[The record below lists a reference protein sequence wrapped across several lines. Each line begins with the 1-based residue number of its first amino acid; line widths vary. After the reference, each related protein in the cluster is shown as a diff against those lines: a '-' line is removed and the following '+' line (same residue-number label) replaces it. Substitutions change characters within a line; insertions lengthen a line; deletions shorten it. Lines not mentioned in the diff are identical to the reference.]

1 MSRRV
6 VALAAAVA
14 AVGVLWGT
22 RTEAPLRVG
31 DGGAAAARG
40 AAGPGVLVLD
50 LRDDLDDEAVA
61 AWAAERGWSLALSDP
76 SSRDEALYR
85 VEVADVAA
93 AAASVAGDERV
104 EVAEPVVEVH
114 ALGYPDDP
122 RFGEQW
128 NLSQIGA
135 AAGWRVGAGRGV
147 RVAVLD
153 TGVSAVED
161 LGGVVLATG
170 RSFVPGVDGAAD
182 DHGHGTHV
190 AGTIAQ
196 ATDNGLGVAGI
207 APRVTVVPYKVLAAQ
222 GGGSSD
228 RIAAAIDHAADAG
241 VDVINLSLG
250 GPPSAV
256 LTKAANAAAA
266 RGVLVVAAAGNTGGR
281 GLGSPADGHR
291 VIAVGATG
299 PDGTKAPYSTFG
311 EGVELAAPGGDTSKA
326 GGGILQDTVEGDGHA
341 YKAWQGTSMATPH
354 VSGALAVLL
363 GMGVAP
369 DAAVDVL
376 MRTAVDVGGDG
387 FDEVYGHGRIDLEA
401 AVGRVVWSGAAPRA
415 LAGALVVVALGVLCG
430 FGVGRMAGMGLVAA
444 WAAGGAFWV
453 WLLPVGAGGEWAW
466 LGLDPMRW
474 PGAWMG
480 PGWTHNGFVAA
491 AWLPLG
497 VTFLLG
503 LSRRWAP
510 WVAAWAAGVG
520 VALLSGALDGT
531 LAPLGGGWV
540 SEAWLGGHALV
551 CLAAALA
558 ASLAV
563 AKEYAG

>member
-1 MSRRV
+1 MKRRTLAA
-6 VALAAAVA
+6 VAIAAAVA
-14 AVGVLWGT
+14 VLWMT

-31 DGGAAAARG
+31 EGGAVAAKG

-50 LRDDLDDEAVA
+50 LRDDLDDEAIA
-61 AWAAERGWSLALSDP
+61 AWAAERGWALSLSDP

-93 AAASVAGDERV
+93 AAASVAGDDRV
-104 EVAEPVVEVH
+104 EVAEPVVEMR
-114 ALGYPDDP
+114 ALGYPNDP

-128 NLSQIGA
+128 NLGQIGA

-147 RVAVLD
+147 TVAVLD
-153 TGVSAVED
+153 TGVSPVED
-161 LGGVVLATG
+161 LAGVEGG
-170 RSFVPGVDGAAD
+170 RSFVPGVEAAAD

-196 ATDNGLGVAGI
+196 ATHNGLGVAGV
-207 APRVTVVPYKVLAAQ
+207 APRVRVMPYKVLGAQ

-250 GPPSAV
+250 GPASAV

-311 EGVELAAPGGDTSKA
+311 EGVELAAPGGDTTKA
-326 GGGILQDTVEGDGHA
+326 GGGILQDTVEGEGHA
-341 YKAWQGTSMATPH
+341 YKAFQGTSMATPH

-363 GMGVAP
+363 GMGLAP

-376 MRTAVDVGGDG
+376 MRSAVDVGGDG
-387 FDEVYGHGRIDLEA
+387 FDEVYGHGRIDLGA
-401 AVGRVVWSGAAPRA
+401 AVDRVVWFDAAPRA
-415 LAGALVVVALGVLCG
+415 LAGVLVVVALGLLCG
-430 FGVGRMAGMGLVAA
+430 FGAGRMVGMGLVAA
-444 WAAGGAFWV
+444 WAAGGLFWV

-510 WVAAWAAGVG
+510 WVAAWAAGIG

-531 LAPLGGGWV
+531 LAPLGGGWL
-540 SEAWLGGHALV
+540 SAAWAGGHAMV
-551 CLAAALA
+551 CLAAAGAAALA
-558 ASLAV
+558 A
-563 AKEYAG
+563 AKGYAG